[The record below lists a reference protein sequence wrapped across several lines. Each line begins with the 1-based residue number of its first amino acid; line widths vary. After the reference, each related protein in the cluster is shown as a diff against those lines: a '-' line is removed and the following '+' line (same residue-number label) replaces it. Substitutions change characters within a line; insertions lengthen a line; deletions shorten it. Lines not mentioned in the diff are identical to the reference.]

1 MGCQSVSTAGGT
13 RGAHSESLEVGH
25 AGPLFRHDEIRP
37 GLQTLLGRLDFELA
51 DDKLAALGGDAVP
64 HHRVLLHHALTLFL
78 RVLAIPADLLAILD
92 AHRVVHRPHDL
103 QRVKVGVELG
113 VRVGRAPLGPDLDV
127 LGLEELLLR
136 LGLPR
141 LLGRFLGRLLG
152 RQLGLFLDADL
163 LLGRLVRLRH
173 RLVVARARG
182 MLAGRAR
189 DGGRACGGLSHWRR
203 VLLLLV
209 VVLVGSRALGL
220 GLWLR
225 TSKVKE
231 RVVVIVDGPESSL
244 ESLLGRR

>member
-1 MGCQSVSTAGGT
+1 MGCQSVSTAGST
-13 RGAHSESLEVGH
+13 RDAHSESLEVGH

-64 HHRVLLHHALTLFL
+64 HHRVLLHHALALFL

-103 QRVKVGVELG
+103 ERVQVGVELG

-141 LLGRFLGRLLG
+141 LLGRFLGR
-152 RQLGLFLDADL
+152 QLELFLDADL

-173 RLVVARARG
+173 RLVVARARR

-225 TSKVKE
+225 TSKVEE